1 MADYRVAETFVSLN
15 GEGSRSGQLAYF
27 VRLAGCNLNCSFC
40 DTSWANDPDEKFK
53 RMTEHDI
60 YEGIR
65 LSGVTNVTITGG
77 EPLLHPEI
85 SVLLKLLLSDELLHV
100 EIETNGSIKL
110 EPFMELKESERLSF
124 TVDYKLPSSGME
136 IMMRAANFE
145 LLSSEDAVKLVAG
158 ELDDLERAV
167 TVIDAY
173 DLTNR
178 CHVLISPVYGKITPL
193 EIANFIKEKTVNGV
207 RLQIQLHKLLWGED
221 IRGV

>member
-1 MADYRVAETFVSLN
+1 
-15 GEGSRSGQLAYF
+15 
-27 VRLAGCNLNCSFC
+27 
-40 DTSWANDPDEKFK
+40 
-53 RMTEHDI
+53 
-60 YEGIR
+60 
-65 LSGVTNVTITGG
+65 
-77 EPLLHPEI
+77 
-85 SVLLKLLLSDELLHV
+85 
-100 EIETNGSIKL
+100 
-110 EPFMELKESERLSF
+110 
-124 TVDYKLPSSGME
+124 
-136 IMMRAANFE
+136 MRAANFE

-207 RLQIQLHKLLWGED
+207 RLQIQLHKLLWGEN